1 MDFVIWGGAVVSLIG
16 VIGIVY
22 CIVMVFKAK
31 RANLSED
38 EMRLRLKT
46 LVLINMIA
54 LFISMIGLMIVVAG
68 IIFS

>member
-1 MDFVIWGGAVVSLIG
+1 MDFVIWAGAVISLIG

-31 RANLSED
+31 RAKLSKE
-38 EMRLRLKT
+38 EMQSRLKG
-46 LVLINMIA
+46 LVLVNMIA
-54 LFISMIGLMIVVAG
+54 LFVSVIGLMIVVAG

>member
-1 MDFVIWGGAVVSLIG
+1 MEFVIWGGAVVSLVG

-22 CIVMVFKAK
+22 CIIMVFKAK
-31 RANLSED
+31 RANLPED
-38 EMRLRLKT
+38 EMQSRLKG

>member
-1 MDFVIWGGAVVSLIG
+1 MDFVIWGGAAVSLIG
-16 VIGIVY
+16 VIGIIY

-38 EMRLRLKT
+38 EMRSRLKT

-54 LFISMIGLMIVVAG
+54 LFVSVVGLMLVVAG